1 MNDSKIKPDRYSH
14 PGKAGRKP
22 LPSTLVSRALA
33 IVDKRIPEIFEA
45 LIQKAIEGDREAQIY
60 LIDRRLGK
68 PKQQTDLDI
77 TGGEELGAGLLLRV
91 LQAVSAERRRL
102 TGVKLIEGGKDAIQ
116 RQIEG
121 QGSSQGANEEKA

>member
-22 LPSTLVSRALA
+22 SPSTLVNRALA

-68 PKQQTDLDI
+68 PKQQTDIDI
-77 TGGEELGAGLLLRV
+77 TGQELGAGLLLAL

-102 TGVKLIEGGKDAIQ
+102 TEESPVKLIEKIG
-116 RQIEG
+116 IEG
-121 QGSSQGANEEKA
+121 GNDGQERADKVTG

>member
-1 MNDSKIKPDRYSH
+1 MVDSKLIHMEKSH

-22 LPSTLVSRALA
+22 LPSTLVNRALA

-68 PKQQTDLDI
+68 PKQQTDIDI
-77 TGGEELGAGLLLRV
+77 TGQELGAGLLLAV